1 MLLTKET
8 FVILSQR
15 GWQSLSGVITLVVI
29 LNFLTQEQQGW
40 YYAFVSVAALYS
52 VFEMGLASA
61 ILQIA
66 SHMFSGLSWGKNG
79 QIKGAGFAAFESFSA
94 SALKIYTQLA
104 LLFFLVAMPTGMYI
118 FSARNV
124 SGLSGSWYLPWMFLL
139 SATALNMLFFPF
151 LAIAEGSG
159 EINEVYSIRL
169 LQGILGA
176 VACWLALFCGENLWA
191 AAMGPFAGVV
201 VGSMWLI
208 LRKRAW
214 LLKTLDNHNEKFG
227 WRTQVWSFQ
236 WRVGVSWISVFLT
249 SQLATPILFYYQ
261 DAVTAGQM
269 GLSLTI
275 AHMLGIFSQSWIA
288 RDVPAMSVAAS
299 HGNWGRL
306 DRIFFA
312 DFKHMT
318 LVFLLGSVFLVLI
331 YGMLSDTPYVKRVLP
346 FWQVIGLL
354 AFVLLFQIAVAL
366 AAYLRSFRKEP
377 LMLIYSVGAILIVI
391 GSLFAAGQ
399 YSSSGVVLVML
410 AVQGFWVF
418 PLSVLV
424 WKTCRQ
430 SWSGVAI
437 DTTP

>member
-1 MLLTKET
+1 MLLTQET

-15 GWQSLSGVITLVVI
+15 GWQSFSGVITLVI
-29 LNFLTQEQQGW
+29 ISTFLTPEQQGW

-66 SHMFSGLSWGKNG
+66 SHIFSGLSWGKNG
-79 QIKGAGFAAFESFSA
+79 QIKGAGLAAFESFTA
-94 SALKIYTQLA
+94 SALKIYVRLA
-104 LLFFLVAMPTGMYI
+104 LLFVLIALPTGMYI
-118 FSARNV
+118 FSAKDI
-124 SGLSGSWYLPWMFLL
+124 SGLSGSWQLPWMFVLL
-139 SATALNMLFFPF
+139 ATALNMLFFPF
-151 LAIAEGSG
+151 LAMAEGSG
-159 EINEVYSIRL
+159 AINEVYSIRL

-191 AAMGPFAGVV
+191 AAMAPFAGVV
-201 VGSMWLI
+201 VGSAWLI
-208 LRKRAW
+208 VRKRAW
-214 LLKTLDNHNEKFG
+214 LLKALDNHNEKFG
-227 WRTQVWSFQ
+227 WRNQVWSFQ

-275 AHMLGIFSQSWIA
+275 VHMLGIFSQSWIA

-318 LVFLLGSVFLVLI
+318 LVFLLGSVFLMLI

-354 AFVLLFQIAVAL
+354 AFVLLFQVTGAL

-377 LMLIYSVGAILIVI
+377 LMLIYSVGAVLIVI
-391 GSLFAAGQ
+391 GSLFTAGQ

-410 AVQGFWVF
+410 AVQGVWVL
-418 PLSVLV
+418 PVSALV
-424 WKTCRQ
+424 WKMCRQ
-430 SWSGVAI
+430 SWTGFIVE
-437 DTTP
+437 TTA